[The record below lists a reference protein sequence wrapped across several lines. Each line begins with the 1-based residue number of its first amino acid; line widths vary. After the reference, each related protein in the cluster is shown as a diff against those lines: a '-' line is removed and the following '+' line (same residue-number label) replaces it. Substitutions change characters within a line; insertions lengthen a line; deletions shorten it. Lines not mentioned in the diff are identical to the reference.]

1 MKYDDPHLS
10 DQQLLLSIEG
20 ELTPREEKLV
30 PAHLDGCRKCRAR
43 GKELEDTIIEFV
55 RDYQSELDGKLP
67 PIAGQR
73 ALLKARLG

>member
-1 MKYDDPHLS
+1 MKYANPHLS

-20 ELTPREEKLV
+20 ELTPPEEKV
-30 PAHLDGCRKCRAR
+30 VRPHLDACQKCRAR
-43 GKELEDTIIEFV
+43 GKELEDTISEFV
-55 RDYQSELDGKLP
+55 LDYQSELDGKLP

>member
-1 MKYDDPHLS
+1 MKYEDPHLS

-20 ELTPREEKLV
+20 ELTPPEEKFV
-30 PAHLDGCRKCRAR
+30 RHHLDACQKCRAR
-43 GKELEDTIIEFV
+43 GKELEDTISEFV
-55 RDYQSELDGKLP
+55 LDYQSELDGKLP